1 MYIETILFILSIA
14 TIFGLVT
21 YFIFGL
27 TKEIRDF
34 NNYVNSIQVGDVF
47 DLNNKSTLIEN
58 PFERDKAFEYTF
70 DKCVVTDIKTDQFGT
85 KWVKYKCLK
94 SNEERSEKL
103 TLFIEDY
110 TRIKK
115 LEENK

>member
-1 MYIETILFILSIA
+1 MYIETILFILSIT
-14 TIFGLVT
+14 TILGLVT

-34 NNYVNSIQVGDVF
+34 NNYINSIQVGDVF
-47 DLNNKSTLIEN
+47 EINNASTLVEN
-58 PFERDKAFEYTF
+58 PFERDEVFEYTF
-70 DKCVVTDIKTDQFGT
+70 AKCVVMDIKTDQFGT

-94 SNEERSEKL
+94 SNEERSDQL

>member
-1 MYIETILFILSIA
+1 MYIETILLILSIA
-14 TIFGLVT
+14 TILGLVT

-34 NNYVNSIQVGDVF
+34 NNYINSIQVGDVF

-70 DKCVVTDIKTDQFGT
+70 VKCVVTDIKTDQFGT

-94 SNEERSEKL
+94 SNEEHSEKL
-103 TLFIEDY
+103 TIFIEDY

-115 LEENK
+115 SEENK